1 MNDLDRAIVA
11 IKRSNSNLPDFY
23 RQLTEGELWFL
34 VPYHPEVEG
43 ECMELNPGSPVP
55 FVMLEDDKGV
65 VVPLFSSEMRVEEAL
80 KNANIPPRTHS
91 AGAMPAM
98 ALLDI
103 LGKADVRAVLNKSC
117 STGQV
122 IIPPNLM
129 RDLADGS
136 AFRPQPQ
143 GEQRQRNINIV
154 NPADYPTHLIQ
165 AAFELMRR
173 HQNFRAGWVFTL
185 VESQS
190 GDAQSKR
197 WQIVVIMNPRDEKIL
212 HDLNMTVQGARLK
225 TDDVGIGLLDES
237 DSNYIKELFGKAR
250 PFYVAAD
257 FSPGS

>member
-1 MNDLDRAIVA
+1 MNDLDQAIIA
-11 IKRSNSNLPDFY
+11 IKRSDANLPDFY

-43 ECMELNPGSPVP
+43 ECLELNPGSPLP
-55 FVMLEDDKGV
+55 FVMLEDEKGV

-80 KNANIPPRTHS
+80 KNANIPARTHS

-98 ALLDI
+98 SVLEI
-103 LGKADVRAVLNKSC
+103 LGKADVRAVLNKLC

-136 AFRPQPQ
+136 ALRPQSQ
-143 GEQRQRNINIV
+143 GEHQERIINIV

-165 AAFELMRR
+165 AAFESMRR
-173 HQNFRAGWVFTL
+173 HQNFRAAWVFTL
-185 VESQS
+185 AEAKPN
-190 GDAQSKR
+190 DAQSKR
-197 WQIVVIMNPRDEKIL
+197 FQIVVLMDPRDEKVL

-225 TDDVGIGLLDES
+225 ADDVGIGLLDET
-237 DSNYIKELFGKAR
+237 DRDYIKELFRKAR

-257 FSPGS
+257 FPAVL